1 MTFPPP
7 RPRPAPVAAVEPRQ
21 ASSRLWL
28 ALVVLLVAGI
38 MGVSLLG
45 GAFSSLGT
53 VAGPVALPSPGGGLT
68 ILSHSVGPVPR
79 SATLTGAVASSTTI
93 SFTLQLAVPSSAA
106 ETSFEQGL
114 QTPGSPYYHQ
124 FLSSSQ
130 FYATYG
136 PSPSSVASLLSYL
149 SSQGLTVT
157 PTSGPWLY
165 TVSGPAS
172 SVASTFHVALFHYRA
187 SDGSTLIAPRGV
199 PQLPA
204 GFAPLV
210 GTLSGLNQFDLPH
223 PTFVPAPHITAS
235 GPTSPTTMRG
245 FYNSASLISG
255 GDTGSAFAIGLA
267 EMCDP
272 TESTA
277 TYSSDL
283 ASFDSMYG
291 LPSTTVNY
299 IGSGASSCPSGQ
311 GSSGWGVETDLDIQ
325 WAHAMA
331 PGATLYVCLDT
342 SNPAICDQT
351 FVTDHSADNI
361 EFGSNSWGGG
371 SADHS
376 VWQSAVAAG
385 MTLLASA
392 GDSCSQVSY
401 PAAEPDGIG
410 VGGTTITPSGNN
422 FGSETAWS
430 CSGGS
435 GTGGG
440 CDTADAPPS
449 YQIGMT
455 GYPGVCATGDRGVP
469 DVAMDANP
477 TTGVDI
483 VTGGSTAQY
492 GGTSLACPMWAAS
505 LDLIYQS
512 SGATGFA
519 GPTIYSL
526 AKGSN
531 YNSLFHDITSGSN
544 GYATTVGWD
553 PVTGVGSPNI
563 GALASAWTGGSP
575 TPLSASASATPTS
588 GTVPLAV
595 AFTGSASGG
604 TSPYTYSWAFGDGGT
619 STAQNPS
626 YTYSTAGTYT
636 ATLTVTDSASN
647 TATASVSITVNP
659 ASTPLTAS
667 ASGSPTSGTVPLAV
681 AFTGSASGGTS
692 PYTYSWAFGDGSTS
706 TAQSPSHTYTT
717 AGTYSATLTVTD
729 SASNTATASVSITAN
744 PASTPLTASAS
755 ATPTSGTAPLAVAFT
770 GSASGGT
777 SPYTYAW
784 AFGDGSTST
793 AQNPSHTYS
802 AAGTYTST
810 LTVTDSASNTA
821 SSSVTITVSAS
832 APPLAASASA
842 SPTSGTAP
850 LAVAF
855 TGSASG
861 GTSPYTYSWAFGDG
875 STSTA
880 QSPSHTYT
888 AAGTYTATLAVT
900 DSASHTATSSVSIAV
915 SAPSGGCSTATPV
928 SFGTQVSGSAPAG
941 GCALYTAA
949 LTQSEWNSYY
959 YLDAYETD
967 GSVSGAQPVFTVY
980 TDLGTAP
987 TPTTYQ
993 QEQAGPNAALTID
1006 LFTGQANVYGGWGTY
1021 EFLVQASA
1029 SGSGSF
1035 CFEVQL
1041 SNSVAGTSP
1050 SCSAGGGGG
1059 TPLSAQA
1066 SATPTTGTA
1075 PLAVAFTGSASG
1087 GTSPYTYAWAFGD
1100 GSTSTAQNPSH
1111 TYTAAGTYTATLTVT
1126 DSASHTA
1133 TSSVSITATS
1143 SSGGG
1148 CDGQTYTVGLGSVK
1162 SCSLDAGSS
1171 AVLQFAVSQSQWN
1184 SYYYVNVYESDG
1196 VVNSGAHFSIG
1207 SGMGGTPSLSAAQQT
1222 ATSPNAKIQIDLFTQ
1237 ASGQYGGWGTYWVV
1251 VQAVGGSGGFCFE
1264 AQLSNGAL
1272 GSGPS
1277 CSAPA
1282 ITEISHAGTAP
1293 TVAGQGT
1300 AGISGMFAGS
1310 SLLTLVA
1317 GAALV
1322 AGSSCAVLVAR
1333 ARGTW
1338 PSRGL

>member
-1 MTFPPP
+1 
-7 RPRPAPVAAVEPRQ
+7 
-21 ASSRLWL
+21 
-28 ALVVLLVAGI
+28 
-38 MGVSLLG
+38 MGVSLFG

-53 VAGPVALPSPGGGLT
+53 VPGPVALPSPGGGLT

-136 PSPSSVASLLSYL
+136 PSPSSVTSLLSYL

-223 PTFVPAPHITAS
+223 PTFVPAPHVTAS

-245 FYNSASLISG
+245 FYNAASLISG

-342 SNPAICDQT
+342 SDPSICDQT
-351 FVTDHSADNI
+351 FVTDHSVDNI

-440 CDTADAPPS
+440 CDSADAPPS

-477 TTGVDI
+477 STGVDI
-483 VTGGSTAQY
+483 VTGGTTAQY

-519 GPTIYSL
+519 GPTVYSL

-595 AFTGSASGG
+595 SFTGSASGG

-626 YTYSTAGTYT
+626 YTYSTAGSYT
-636 ATLTVTDSASN
+636 ATLTVTDSASH
-647 TATASVSITVNP
+647 TATASVSITV
-659 ASTPLTAS
+659 
-667 ASGSPTSGTVPLAV
+667 
-681 AFTGSASGGTS
+681 
-692 PYTYSWAFGDGSTS
+692 
-706 TAQSPSHTYTT
+706 
-717 AGTYSATLTVTD
+717 
-729 SASNTATASVSITAN
+729 N

-802 AAGTYTST
+802 TAGTYTST

-888 AAGTYTATLAVT
+888 TAGTYTATLTVT
-900 DSASHTATSSVSIAV
+900 DSASHTATSSVSISV

-928 SFGTQVSGSAPAG
+928 SFGTQVSASAPVG
-941 GCALYTAA
+941 GCALYSAA

-993 QEQAGPNAALTID
+993 QEQAGPNAALTVD

-1075 PLAVAFTGSASG
+1075 PLAVAFSGSASG
-1087 GTSPYTYAWAFGD
+1087 GTSPYTYSWAFGD
-1100 GSTSTAQNPSH
+1100 GGTSTAQSPSH
-1111 TYTAAGTYTATLTVT
+1111 TYTTAGTYTATLTVT

-1133 TSSVSITATS
+1133 TASVSITATS

-1162 SCSLDAGSS
+1162 SCSLDAGAS
-1171 AVLQFAVSQSQWN
+1171 AVLKFSVSQSQWN

-1300 AGISGMFAGS
+1300 AGLSGMFVGTT
-1310 SLLTLVA
+1310 LLTLVV
-1317 GAALV
+1317 GV
-1322 AGSSCAVLVAR
+1322 VLVVGTSCVVLAAR

-1338 PSRGL
+1338 PSRGR

>member
-531 YNSLFHDITSGSN
+531 YNSLFNDITSGSN

-588 GTVPLAV
+588 GTV
-595 AFTGSASGG
+595 
-604 TSPYTYSWAFGDGGT
+604 
-619 STAQNPS
+619 
-626 YTYSTAGTYT
+626 
-636 ATLTVTDSASN
+636 
-647 TATASVSITVNP
+647 
-659 ASTPLTAS
+659 
-667 ASGSPTSGTVPLAV
+667 
-681 AFTGSASGGTS
+681 
-692 PYTYSWAFGDGSTS
+692 
-706 TAQSPSHTYTT
+706 
-717 AGTYSATLTVTD
+717 
-729 SASNTATASVSITAN
+729 
-744 PASTPLTASAS
+744 
-755 ATPTSGTAPLAVAFT
+755 
-770 GSASGGT
+770 
-777 SPYTYAW
+777 
-784 AFGDGSTST
+784 
-793 AQNPSHTYS
+793 
-802 AAGTYTST
+802 
-810 LTVTDSASNTA
+810 
-821 SSSVTITVSAS
+821 
-832 APPLAASASA
+832 
-842 SPTSGTAP
+842 P